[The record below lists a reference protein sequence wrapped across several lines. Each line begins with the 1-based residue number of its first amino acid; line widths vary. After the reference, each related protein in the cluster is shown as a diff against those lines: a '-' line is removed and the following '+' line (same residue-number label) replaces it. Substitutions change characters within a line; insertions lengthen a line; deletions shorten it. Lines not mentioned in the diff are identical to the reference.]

1 MPKAQKIV
9 KTKASAKK
17 SASKKIAKKPA
28 AAKAPKS
35 SMFTKTVTLYK
46 DQGDYFQIDKKY
58 KKMGLS
64 TRAIHAGNSHCQLH
78 GGVVPSID
86 LSTTYIQ
93 PAPGVTTSA
102 FDYTR
107 CGNPT
112 VLAFQRNLASLE
124 GANYA
129 FATSS
134 GMAATISVLS
144 LLKQGDHILCIDD
157 VYGGTQRYLRKILI
171 PNAGI
176 HLDLIDCTD
185 LKKVE
190 KAIQKNTKIMWIE
203 SPTNPTL
210 KCTDIAAVAKICKKH
225 NVFLAIDNTFM
236 SPVLQHPLE
245 LGADIVMHSVTKYI
259 GGHSD
264 VVAGALMFNSREL
277 YDKLYF
283 NIKSMGTMIA
293 PFDAFIA
300 LKGSKTLALRAER
313 AASNALAIAK
323 HLEKHPKITKVVY
336 PGLPS
341 HPHHK
346 IAKRNAA
353 DPKTQSGGSGMLSFY
368 VRGGQKQ
375 CDTFL
380 SALSI
385 ITLAESLGGVES
397 LIEAP
402 AVMTHGSVPAEHRAK
417 LGILDNFVRMS
428 AGVENVEDLIND
440 LDAAL
445 KKI

>member
-1 MPKAQKIV
+1 MAKAQKRAN
-9 KTKASAKK
+9 TKASTKK
-17 SASKKIAKKPA
+17 AGSKKIAKAKPA
-28 AAKAPKS
+28 KKAAS
-35 SMFTKTVTLYK
+35 SAFTKNITLFRN
-46 DQGDYFQIDKKY
+46 QSDYFQLDKKY
-58 KKMGLS
+58 ANMGLS
-64 TRAIHAGNSHCQLH
+64 TRAIHAGNQADPVH

-86 LSTTYIQ
+86 LSTTYAQ
-93 PAPGVTTSA
+93 PQPGVPSSC

-112 VLAFQRNLASLE
+112 VLAFQRNLAALE
-124 GANYA
+124 GAKYA

-144 LLKQGDHILCIDD
+144 LLKGGDHILCIDD

-176 HLDLIDCTD
+176 HLDMIDCCD

-210 KCTDIAAVAKICKKH
+210 KCSDIQAIAKICKKH

-236 SPVLQHPLE
+236 SPVLQQPLK

-264 VVAGALMFNSREL
+264 VIAGALMFNSLEL
-277 YDKLYF
+277 FDKLYF

-323 HLEKHPKITKVVY
+323 HLEKHPKITKVLY

-346 IAKRNAA
+346 IAKKNAA
-353 DPKTQSGGSGMLSFY
+353 DPKTQSGGSGMISFY
-368 VRGGQKQ
+368 VKGGAKQ
-375 CDTFL
+375 CANFL
-380 SALSI
+380 
-385 ITLAESLGGVES
+385 
-397 LIEAP
+397 
-402 AVMTHGSVPAEHRAK
+402 
-417 LGILDNFVRMS
+417 
-428 AGVENVEDLIND
+428 
-440 LDAAL
+440 AAL
-445 KKI
+445 

>member
-1 MPKAQKIV
+1 MD
-9 KTKASAKK
+9 AKY
-17 SASKKIAKKPA
+17 
-28 AAKAPKS
+28 
-35 SMFTKTVTLYK
+35 L
-46 DQGDYFQIDKKY
+46 
-58 KKMGLS
+58 KMGLS
-64 TRAIHAGNSHCQLH
+64 TRAVHAGNQADPVH

-86 LSTTYIQ
+86 LSTTYVQ
-93 PAPGVTTSA
+93 PAPGVTSTC

-112 VLAFQRNLASLE
+112 VLAFQRNLAALE
-124 GANYA
+124 GAKYA

-176 HLDLIDCTD
+176 QLDLIDCTD

-190 KAIQKNTKIMWIE
+190 GAIKKNTKILWIE

-210 KCTDIAAVAKICKKH
+210 KCTDIAAIAKICKKH

-236 SPVLQHPLE
+236 SPVLQQPLS

-264 VVAGALMFNSREL
+264 VIAGALMFNSLEL
-277 YDKLYF
+277 FDKLYF

-300 LKGSKTLALRAER
+300 LKGSKTLALRVER
-313 AASNALAIAK
+313 ASSNALAIAK
-323 HLEKHPKITKVVY
+323 HLEKHPKIVKVTY

-346 IAKRNAA
+346 IAKKNAA
-353 DPKTQSGGSGMLSFY
+353 HPKLSGGSGMISFY
-368 VRGGQKQ
+368 VKGGQKQ

-380 SALSI
+380 SALKI

-417 LGILDNFVRMS
+417 LGITDNFVRMS
-428 AGVENVEDLIND
+428 TGIENVEDLIAD
-440 LDAAL
+440 IDAAL

>member
-1 MPKAQKIV
+1 MD
-9 KTKASAKK
+9 AKY
-17 SASKKIAKKPA
+17 
-28 AAKAPKS
+28 
-35 SMFTKTVTLYK
+35 L
-46 DQGDYFQIDKKY
+46 
-58 KKMGLS
+58 KMGLS
-64 TRAIHAGNSHCQLH
+64 TRAIHAGNQADPIH

-86 LSTTYIQ
+86 LSTTFVQ
-93 PAPGVTTSA
+93 PKPGQPSTC

-112 VLAFQRNLASLE
+112 ILAFQRNLAALE
-124 GANYA
+124 GAKYA

-176 HLDLIDCTD
+176 QLDLIDCTN
-185 LKKVE
+185 LKKIE
-190 KAIQKNTKIMWIE
+190 GAIKKNTKIMWIE

-210 KCTDIAAVAKICKKH
+210 KCSDIAAIAKICKKH

-236 SPVLQHPLE
+236 SPVLQNPLS

-264 VVAGALMFNSREL
+264 VIAGALMFNSLEL
-277 YDKLYF
+277 FDKLYF
-283 NIKSMGTMIA
+283 NVKSMGTMIS

-300 LKGSKTLALRAER
+300 LKGAKTLALRAER

-323 HLEKHPKITKVVY
+323 HLEKHPKITKVIY

-346 IAKRNAA
+346 IAKKNAIN
-353 DPKTQSGGSGMLSFY
+353 PKTMSGGSGMISFY
-368 VRGGQKQ
+368 VKGGMKQ

-380 SALSI
+380 SALNI

-402 AVMTHGSVPAEHRAK
+402 AVMTHGSVPAEHRK
-417 LGILDNFVRMS
+417 LLGIDDNFVRMS
-428 AGVENVEDLIND
+428 TGIENVEDLIAD
-440 LDAAL
+440 IDAAL